1 MSDFAVTVI
10 NEDVDCPNIRV
21 CLQNLENVPKRNKTK
36 RKDLTEEE
44 RNEIANYLVLNCYNG
59 KMRHGTI
66 KKAASKFGLHRNT
79 IGLIWN
85 RIQQKIR
92 EGRTDFDLSPRK
104 KSTNGPK
111 SRNWSIVLEEI
122 TSINCSTC
130 KKTRTKVMVLSMT
143 MCFVI
148 QRHTRKHL
156 HSWRQLNM
164 VEFRR

>member
-1 MSDFAVTVI
+1 MSTMSDFAVTVI

-21 CLQNLENVPKRNKTK
+21 CQQNLENVPKRNKTK

-92 EGRTDFDLSPRK
+92 EVTTDFDLSPRIK
-104 KSTNGPK
+104 KY
-111 SRNWSIVLEEI
+111 
-122 TSINCSTC
+122 
-130 KKTRTKVMVLSMT
+130 
-143 MCFVI
+143 
-148 QRHTRKHL
+148 
-156 HSWRQLNM
+156 
-164 VEFRR
+164 